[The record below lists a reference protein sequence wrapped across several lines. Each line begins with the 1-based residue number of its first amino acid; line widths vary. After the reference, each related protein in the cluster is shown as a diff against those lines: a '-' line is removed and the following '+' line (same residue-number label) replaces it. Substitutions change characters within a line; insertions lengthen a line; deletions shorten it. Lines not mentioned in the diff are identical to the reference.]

1 MMKRPSRYGEAI
13 MQRSQIRFAAL
24 IVAGALF
31 LGACNTFKLFQTT
44 DDRAITTDIQAK
56 LFSDSVLKTRDVRV
70 ESQRGIVTLSGTV
83 ATDLEKAA
91 VERIASQ
98 ENGVKNVVNLLTVS
112 AQSAAPA
119 SEVTQPAGATS
130 PQAVSPAAPPEQ
142 TAAPEQPRPR
152 RRHPSTRTKEVASVE
167 PSGYTNAV
175 APDAAPSPVV
185 TPNPAAAAPAAAAV
199 PVVTPAPAAA
209 PPPPPPPAPKPP
221 DRVTIPSGTVVTV
234 RMTDSID
241 STSNRPGEEFAA
253 SVDAP
258 VVVGDRVVVSRG
270 ADARVRLVNA
280 RSAGRMTGQS
290 ELQLELIGL
299 TINGTFYNTQSG
311 YYQQHGASRG
321 KRTAETVGGGAVLG
335 ALIGAIAGGGKGAA
349 IGSAVGAG
357 AGTGVQVATQ
367 GEQVK
372 IPAETK
378 LDFTL
383 RGPVTVTMGGDE

>member
-1 MMKRPSRYGEAI
+1 

-24 IVAGALF
+24 VVAGALF

-56 LFSDSVLKTRDVRV
+56 LFSDSVLKTRDIRV

-98 ENGVKNVVNLLTVS
+98 KNGVKNVVNLLTVS
-112 AQSAAPA
+112 AQSMAPA
-119 SEVTQPAGATS
+119 SEVTETAGATP

-167 PSGYTNAV
+167 PSAYTNAT

-185 TPNPAAAAPAAAAV
+185 TPNPAAAPVVAPA
-199 PVVTPAPAAA
+199 PVAA
-209 PPPPPPPAPKPP
+209 PPPPKPP

-241 STSNRPGEEFAA
+241 SKSNRPGEEFGA

-258 VVVGDRVVVSRG
+258 VVVGDRVVVTRG

-290 ELQLELIGL
+290 ELQLELVGL
-299 TINGTFYNTQSG
+299 TINGTLYSTQSG

-321 KRTAETVGGGAVLG
+321 KRTAETVGGGAVL
-335 ALIGAIAGGGKGAA
+335 
-349 IGSAVGAG
+349 
-357 AGTGVQVATQ
+357 
-367 GEQVK
+367 E
-372 IPAETK
+372 
-378 LDFTL
+378 
-383 RGPVTVTMGGDE
+383 R

>member
-1 MMKRPSRYGEAI
+1 MR
-13 MQRSQIRFAAL
+13 RSQIRFAAL
-24 IVAGALF
+24 LVAGALF

-44 DDRAITTDIQAK
+44 DDKAITTDIQAK

-70 ESQRGIVTLSGTV
+70 DSQRGIVTLSGTV

-98 ENGVKNVVNLLTVS
+98 ESGVRNVVDLLTVS
-112 AQSAAPA
+112 AQPVAPV
-119 SEVTQPAGATS
+119 SDVTQAPGTTP
-130 PQAVSPAAPPEQ
+130 PQAVSPTGPPEQ

-152 RRHPSTRTKEVASVE
+152 RHQPSARTKEVASVK
-167 PSGYTNAV
+167 PTAYTNAV
-175 APDAAPSPVV
+175 APEAAPNPVV
-185 TPNPAAAAPAAAAV
+185 TPNPAAAAPVVAPAA
-199 PVVTPAPAAA
+199 AAA

-234 RMTDSID
+234 RMSDSID
-241 STSNRPGEEFAA
+241 SGRNRPGEEFAA
-253 SVDAP
+253 SLDAP
-258 VVVGDRVVVSRG
+258 VVVGDRVVVPSG

-299 TINGTFYNTQSG
+299 TINGTLYSTQSG

-372 IPAETK
+372 VPSETK

-383 RGPVTVTMGGDE
+383 KSPVTVTMGGDE